1 MKLSELLQT
10 AYRKVVEWFFRPVPA
25 FRIVEPFDE
34 VKDSSSLFAGRH
46 YFLDIIFF
54 RLLDVVSFLQYF
66 RRIWRGPVFAGSIR
80 LE

>member
-10 AYRKVVEWFFRPVPA
+10 AYRKVVEWFLCPVPA

-46 YFLDIIFF
+46 YFFDIVFF
-54 RLLDVVSFLQYF
+54 RLLDVVGFSQC
-66 RRIWRGPVFAGSIR
+66 P
-80 LE
+80 